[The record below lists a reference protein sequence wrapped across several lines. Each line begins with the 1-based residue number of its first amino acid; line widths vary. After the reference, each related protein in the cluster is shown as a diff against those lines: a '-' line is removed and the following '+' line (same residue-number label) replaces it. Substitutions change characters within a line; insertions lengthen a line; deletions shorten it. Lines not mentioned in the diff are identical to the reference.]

1 MQNLVQ
7 SQDAHT
13 ATDHSVTKER
23 AIEIQRIVYKGKI
36 KGTQFLE
43 QDGLL
48 DLDITEDLFKKFK
61 KKMSLNVSIG
71 TLANTEVILV
81 FKNYFRPEELDILME
96 FAKKPNKRTR
106 YEVTTPEVN
115 SMSKEEHRRVK
126 DIRRKL
132 MYSELYCKGL

>member
-1 MQNLVQ
+1 MQNLVRLR
-7 SQDAHT
+7 DAHT
-13 ATDHSVTKER
+13 ATDHSVTRER
-23 AIEIQRIVYKGKI
+23 AIEIQRLVYKGKI
-36 KGTQFLE
+36 KGTQFYE
-43 QDGLL
+43 QTGLL
-48 DLDITEDLFKKFK
+48 DPEITEDLFKKFK

-81 FKNYFRPEELDILME
+81 FKNYFSPEELDILME

-106 YEVTTPEVN
+106 YEVTTPEMN
-115 SMSKEEHRRVK
+115 SMSKEERRRVK

>member
-1 MQNLVQ
+1 MPNLVQ
-7 SQDAHT
+7 SQDAHI
-13 ATDHSVTKER
+13 AIDPSVTKEH

-36 KGTQFLE
+36 KGTNFLE
-43 QDGLL
+43 QGGLL
-48 DLDITEDLFKKFK
+48 DPDITEDQFKKFK

-106 YEVTTPEVN
+106 YEITTPEVN
-115 SMSKEEHRRVK
+115 SISKEERRRVK
-126 DIRRKL
+126 DVRRKL